1 MAELTA
7 ILQKAAPW
15 LAAAAGGPVGI
26 AGMALKTL
34 AETLGATSG
43 SMESVT
49 SALIGAT
56 PDQIRQLKQADME
69 FRVRMQELGFKSEA
83 DMLRIAADD
92 RADAR
97 KNNVASGLS
106 QHIFWLSIVLLIV
119 CLGSEVAVLF
129 VGYPPAL
136 PDLVVGRVL
145 GLLDAVAMMVLAYWY
160 GTTAGSAK
168 KTELLAQAP
177 PPDSSRL

>member
-1 MAELTA
+1 MAELTTLLA
-7 ILQKAAPW
+7 RAAPW
-15 LAAAAGGPVGI
+15 LAAAAGGPAGI

-34 AETLGATSG
+34 AQTLGSTSG
-43 SMESVT
+43 TLESVT
-49 SALIGAT
+49 SALVGAT
-56 PDQIRQLKQADME
+56 PDQIRQLKQADLE

-97 KNNVASGLS
+97 KNNVASGMNW
-106 QHIFWLSIVLLIV
+106 HIFWLSIVLLLV

-129 VGYPPAL
+129 IGYPAGL

-160 GTTAGSAK
+160 GTTAGSSR
-168 KTELLAQAP
+168 KTDLLAQSK
-177 PPDSSRL
+177 PPD